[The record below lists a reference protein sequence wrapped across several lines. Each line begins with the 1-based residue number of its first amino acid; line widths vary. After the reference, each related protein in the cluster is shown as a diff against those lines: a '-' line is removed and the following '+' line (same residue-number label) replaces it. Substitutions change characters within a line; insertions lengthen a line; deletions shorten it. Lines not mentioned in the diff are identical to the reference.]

1 MVVWLYSYI
10 VVWLTTIQ
18 QYSHTTIKIM
28 IWKIIPALET
38 LQQIGVNSMS
48 DALGIEFVEYGN
60 DFLTAKMPVDHRT
73 VQPFRI
79 LHGGASVALA
89 ETLGST
95 ASVLTLEPGAK
106 KQVVGIEI
114 NANHLSSAREGSW
127 VFGTVKPIRIG
138 RTIQVWNIEIKD
150 ENEKLICVSRL
161 TCAIVER

>member
-1 MVVWLYSYI
+1 
-10 VVWLTTIQ
+10 
-18 QYSHTTIKIM
+18 M

-89 ETLGST
+89 ETLGSV
-95 ASVLTLEPGAK
+95 ASVLTLEPDSK
-106 KQVVGIEI
+106 KQVVGVEI

>member
-1 MVVWLYSYI
+1 
-10 VVWLTTIQ
+10 
-18 QYSHTTIKIM
+18 M
-28 IWKIIPALET
+28 IWKIKPDLET
-38 LQQIGVNSMS
+38 LQQIGINSMS
-48 DALGIEFVEYGN
+48 DALGIEFVEYGD

-89 ETLGST
+89 ETLGSV
-95 ASVLTLEPGAK
+95 ASVLTLEPDSK
-106 KQVVGIEI
+106 KQVVGVEI

>member
-1 MVVWLYSYI
+1 
-10 VVWLTTIQ
+10 
-18 QYSHTTIKIM
+18 M
-28 IWKIIPALET
+28 IWKIKPALET

-48 DALGIEFVEYGN
+48 DTLGIEFVEYGD

-89 ETLGST
+89 ETLGSI
-95 ASVLTLEPGAK
+95 ASVLTLEPNTK

-127 VFGTVKPIRIG
+127 VFGTVKPIRVG
-138 RTIQVWNIEIKD
+138 RTIQVWNIDIKD
-150 ENEKLICVSRL
+150 ENGKLICVSRL